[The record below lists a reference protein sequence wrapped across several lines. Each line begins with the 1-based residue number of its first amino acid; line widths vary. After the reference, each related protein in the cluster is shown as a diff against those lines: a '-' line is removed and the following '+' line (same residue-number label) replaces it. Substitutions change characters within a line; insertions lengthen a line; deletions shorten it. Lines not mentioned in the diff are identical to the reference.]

1 MSPDQEDISASAA
14 TEPLADSSAL
24 APEQQTHPR
33 QDGLWHGLIRNLRC
47 GLRLAFFRPV
57 PLHRFSVHAEQL
69 IALAVIDLLMAFTLD
84 FILVGLPG
92 RLNPWGLP
100 GALFYFPLTL
110 LAGFATARV
119 ARSPQLALALP
130 IALLSAVQYVSL
142 LAIALFP
149 LGSALDL
156 DLSHSAVYFAYY
168 WGPFLWWIAIACFV
182 IVSLVPGRLA
192 VKLASLAIAAILVL
206 LPGWLLPRTS
216 MGALWVSTEDDPG
229 HPRPETLASE
239 EAFYA
244 QPELLRRALSALVPG
259 TPNRSHLYFVGVAG
273 FADEDVFEKELQV
286 ISGLMQQRFDTAGR
300 TISLINNPATVLS
313 TPLASRTSLA
323 RTLAR
328 VGQIMNRDDDVL
340 FLYLTSHGSED
351 HRFALSFS
359 PLHLRDLDP
368 PALRQMLDTAR
379 IRWRIVVVSACY
391 SGGFID
397 ALKSDRTLV
406 ITAADAQH
414 TSFGCGAESDFT
426 YFGKAY
432 FDQALRKQTSF
443 IAAFEEARR
452 IIETRERGEG
462 KTPSNPQ
469 IYVGPAMQQKLRDLE
484 AQLPNKR

>member
-1 MSPDQEDISASAA
+1 
-14 TEPLADSSAL
+14 
-24 APEQQTHPR
+24 
-33 QDGLWHGLIRNLRC
+33 
-47 GLRLAFFRPV
+47 
-57 PLHRFSVHAEQL
+57 
-69 IALAVIDLLMAFTLD
+69 
-84 FILVGLPG
+84 
-92 RLNPWGLP
+92 
-100 GALFYFPLTL
+100 
-110 LAGFATARV
+110 
-119 ARSPQLALALP
+119 
-130 IALLSAVQYVSL
+130 VSL

-149 LGSALDL
+149 LSGALEVN
-156 DLSHSAVYFAYY
+156 LSHGALYFAYY

-192 VKLASLAIAAILVL
+192 VKLASLAITAILVL
-206 LPGWLLPRTS
+206 LPGWLLPRSS
-216 MGALWVSTEDDPG
+216 MGALWVGIDDEPS
-229 HPRPETLASE
+229 HERLETLASE

-244 QPELLRRALSALVPG
+244 QPELLRRALSALAPG

-273 FADEDVFEKELQV
+273 FADEDVFEKELKV

-300 TISLINNPATVLS
+300 SISLINNPATVLN

-323 RTLAR
+323 RTLSR

-368 PALRQMLDTAR
+368 SSLRQMLDTAR
-379 IRWRIVVVSACY
+379 IRWRVVVVSACY

-432 FDQALRKQTSF
+432 FDQALRRRTSF
-443 IAAFEEARR
+443 VAAFDEARR
-452 IIETRERGEG
+452 LIETRERAEG

-469 IYVGPAMQQKLRDLE
+469 IYVGAAMQQKLHDLE
-484 AQLPNKR
+484 AQLANRK